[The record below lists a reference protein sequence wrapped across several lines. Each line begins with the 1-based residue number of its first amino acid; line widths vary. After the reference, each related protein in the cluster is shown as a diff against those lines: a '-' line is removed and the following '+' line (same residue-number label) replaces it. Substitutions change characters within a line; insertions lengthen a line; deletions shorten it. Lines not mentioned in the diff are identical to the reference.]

1 MECCQERNLP
11 DSCLGK
17 CSYRTYTKAALQA
30 MYFKQDSCPMQVIM
44 FHCLDYSPFQAAA
57 DIQFCAAQGRDHTEC
72 CMRNGVA
79 TTLAGSKCL
88 TFCDQ
93 RPGNVTQLDLTY
105 VACYDR
111 FENMKSCFWQDAT
124 TRLSNSFSQ
133 DEAPASLPQARRLS
147 SARTF
152 QTFN

>member
-1 MECCQERNLP
+1 MLP
-11 DSCLGK
+11 GAQPPRFLL
-17 CSYRTYTKAALQA
+17 RQVQLQNIHEGRPPSHVLQTGLVPHA
-30 MYFKQDSCPMQVIM
+30 GTVPL
-44 FHCLDYSPFQAAA
+44 CLDYSPFQAAA
-57 DIQFCAAQGRDHTEC
+57 DIQFCAAQGHDHTEC

-105 VACYDR
+105 IACYDR

>member
-11 DSCLGK
+11 DSCISK
-17 CSYRTYTKAALQA
+17 CSYRTYTKTALQG
-30 MYFKQDSCPMQVIM
+30 MYFKQDSCPMQVANSLL
-44 FHCLDYSPFQAAA
+44 HDKHLFQAAA
-57 DIQFCAAQGRDHTEC
+57 DIQFCAAQGRDHTDC
-72 CMRNGVA
+72 CLRNGVS

-105 VACYDR
+105 LACYDR
-111 FENMKSCFWQDAT
+111 FENMKACFWQDASS
-124 TRLSNSFSQ
+124 RLSTFSQ
-133 DEAPASLPQARRLS
+133 DEEPVSLPQTRRLS